1 MPHYVVERTA
11 MALNAKKKALNGS
24 RILLV
29 GLAYKPNV
37 DDMRESPT
45 FVLMDLF
52 KQRGAKV
59 SYYDPHIPFIGMT
72 REHAHWAGT
81 KSVAWNKKTVAA
93 YDVVLIATA
102 HKAVDYKNLA
112 GWSKCIVDTRNAMN
126 GIKVADGQVWK
137 A

>member
-1 MPHYVVERTA
+1 VEHTA
-11 MALNAKKKALNGS
+11 MALNAKKKAINGS

-52 KQRGAKV
+52 KQRGANV

-81 KSVAWNKKTVAA
+81 KSVGWDKKSVGT
-93 YDVVLIATA
+93 YDVVVIATA
-102 HKAVDYKNLA
+102 HKAVDYKQLA
-112 GWSKCIVDTRNAMN
+112 NWSKCIVDTRNAMS
-126 GIKVADGQVWK
+126 GIKTTDGQVWK